1 MMAEIPTVGQ
11 SDERRA
17 LSAQIAI
24 SERRFELNGCNP
36 AIDIVEVE
44 MNTTVLPDEFIVHRL
59 GMIPLNSMNCDEAL
73 RYNRVRFH
81 ASESFS
87 MGPR

>member
-1 MMAEIPTVGQ
+1 VRYQ
-11 SDERRA
+11 RN
-17 LSAQIAI
+17 AI
-24 SERRFELNGCNP
+24 SECRFELDGCYP

-59 GMIPLNSMNCDEAL
+59 GLVPLNSMNCDEAL

-81 ASESFS
+81 VSGHFESN
-87 MGPR
+87 

>member
-1 MMAEIPTVGQ
+1 M
-11 SDERRA
+11 
-17 LSAQIAI
+17 
-24 SERRFELNGCNP
+24 GCIP

-73 RYNRVRFH
+73 RYNRVCLVSRT
-81 ASESFS
+81 EL
-87 MGPR
+87 R